1 MKKIAITTLGCK
13 VNQFESA
20 SFINSF
26 EDAGFEI
33 TKENADVIIVNTCA
47 VTNAAGSQSRQTVRQ
62 ALRNHP
68 KARIIITGCYVE
80 IGCKELEQI
89 EELQGRE
96 YQIIGNSCKDQLVS
110 SVLQT
115 DNSFDK
121 LLLGTIGEAKDICR
135 LPVRKFGDRTRTY
148 LRIQDGCESFCTYCI
163 VPFTRGPSRSLPLD
177 EVMEQAK
184 IFADAGYTETVLTGI
199 HIGAW
204 GKDLIGEDDF
214 THLMDQLSANF
225 PEMRFR
231 ISSLEP
237 IEITDELLHLVKT
250 RHNIFPHLHIPLQSA
265 SDEIL
270 DRMNRRYTTSQFKNI
285 IDKCHRAIPDLCIGI
300 DILAGFPGETEKHF
314 EDAYSYLQDLNY
326 TYLHVFPYS
335 IRPGT
340 KASEFTDQIHGDIK
354 TERVKRLRSLSDQKK
369 MAFYESQLGKTLP
382 IQVEGK
388 RTSDGKLRGY
398 TDNYVLVH
406 FDGPDSLM
414 RTTTTVNLL
423 ENNHSFV
430 LGDTL

>member
-26 EDAGFEI
+26 EDEGFEI

-47 VTNAAGSQSRQTVRQ
+47 VTNAAASQSRQTVRQ
-62 ALRNHP
+62 SLRNHP
-68 KARIIITGCYVE
+68 EAKIIITGCYVE
-80 IGCKELEQI
+80 IGCNELEKI
-89 EELQGRE
+89 DELQGRE
-96 YQIIGNSCKDQLVS
+96 YQIVGNSCKDQLVP
-110 SVLQT
+110 SVLSPENT
-115 DNSFDK
+115 FEK
-121 LLLGTIGEAKDICR
+121 ILLGTVAEAKDICR
-135 LPVRKFGDRTRTY
+135 LPVRRFGDRTRTY

-163 VPFTRGPSRSLPLD
+163 VPYTRGPSRSLPIN

-184 IFADAGYTETVLTGI
+184 TFAEAGYTETVLTGI

-204 GKDLIGEDDF
+204 GKDLVGQPDF
-214 THLMDQLSANF
+214 TYLMDKLSAQF

-237 IEITDELLHLVKT
+237 IEITDDLLQLVKT
-250 RHNIFPHLHIPLQSA
+250 RGNIFPHLHIPLQSA

-270 DRMNRRYTTSQFKNI
+270 DRMNRRYTTSQFKEV
-285 IDKCHRAIPDLCIGI
+285 IDKCHAAIPDLCIGI

-314 EDAYSYLQDLNY
+314 EDAYTYLENLNF

-354 TERVKRLRSLSDQKK
+354 TERVKKLRSLSDQKK
-369 MAFYESQLGKTLP
+369 TAFYEKQLGKQLP
-382 IQVEGK
+382 LQVEGK

-406 FDGPDSLM
+406 FDGPDALM
-414 RTTTTVNLL
+414 RTTITVKLL
-423 ENNHSFV
+423 ENYNNFV
-430 LGDTL
+430 LGETL